1 VAKDKDSVIG
11 SAVCPSLT
19 NECVVIN
26 SLVEEDCKIFI
37 SFASD
42 TGGRT
47 WYISEKIPGYGF
59 KLSLNYPASKPLKFD
74 YWIVLVEDQD
84 NEQGAMT
91 NGQFQPAPYCSDGW
105 LYAGEECDDGNK
117 INGDGCD
124 ATCII
129 EQNDQEPISN
139 DQPNPND
146 QMPEELGE
154 EGPVEEP
161 SIEEPTPEPESE
173 SVLEPEP
180 GSQAEEEQN
189 DVDLPEVDSNIETD
203 PVAEEELTEE
213 N

>member
-59 KLSLNYPASKPLKFD
+59 KLSLNYPTSKPLIFD
-74 YWIVLVEDQD
+74 YWIVLVE
-84 NEQGAMT
+84 EQGPEPDS
-91 NGQFQPAPYCSDGW
+91 GFEPAPYCSDGW

-117 INGDGCD
+117 IDGDGCD
-124 ATCII
+124 STCMI
-129 EQNDQEPISN
+129 ESE
-139 DQPNPND
+139 
-146 QMPEELGE
+146 
-154 EGPVEEP
+154 
-161 SIEEPTPEPESE
+161 PEPG
-173 SVLEPEP
+173 LEPEP
-180 GSQAEEEQN
+180 VLEEEPIEEPLQPSSEGEGQ
-189 DVDLPEVDSNIETD
+189 VEPAPEPEPEPEPD
-203 PVAEEELTEE
+203 AL
-213 N
+213 